1 MNPWLVI
8 FLIALALVACVM
20 VFYMIL
26 SYIVVCVA
34 KRHGEK
40 IFQQYT
46 DEMEKLLPGEN
57 CGKCGCESCRVYA
70 QRLIRGEEDD
80 ITLCSIG
87 GEEVAEK
94 LKACIG
100 DLDQLLAPAEKLENP
115 NLRENEIV

>member
-1 MNPWLVI
+1 
-8 FLIALALVACVM
+8 M

-46 DEMEKLLPGEN
+46 AEMEKLLPGEN

-94 LKACIG
+94 LEACIG

>member
-8 FLIALALVACVM
+8 FLVALALVACVM

-26 SYIVVCVA
+26 SYIVLRVA

-40 IFQQYT
+40 IFKQYI

-57 CGKCGCESCRVYA
+57 CGKCGCDSCRAYA
-70 QRLIRGEEDD
+70 ERLIRGEEDD
-80 ITLCSIG
+80 ITLCTVG
-87 GEEVAEK
+87 GAEVAEK
-94 LKACIG
+94 LEACIG

>member
-8 FLIALALVACVM
+8 FLVALALVACVM

-26 SYIVVCVA
+26 SYIVLRVA

-40 IFQQYT
+40 IFKQYI

-57 CGKCGCESCRVYA
+57 CGKCGCDSCRAYA
-70 QRLIRGEEDD
+70 ERLIRGEEDD
-80 ITLCSIG
+80 ITLCPVG
-87 GEEVAEK
+87 GAEVAEK
-94 LKACIG
+94 LEACIG

>member
-40 IFQQYT
+40 IFQQ
-46 DEMEKLLPGEN
+46 
-57 CGKCGCESCRVYA
+57 
-70 QRLIRGEEDD
+70 
-80 ITLCSIG
+80 
-87 GEEVAEK
+87 
-94 LKACIG
+94 
-100 DLDQLLAPAEKLENP
+100 
-115 NLRENEIV
+115 